1 MSANYEQGIV
11 TLPLAADTG
20 RGIRVHLNTSGQWA
34 ITGLNAQCDA
44 ITIEQGSAGDQ
55 VAAILH
61 NAPGTRKVQVA
72 SSCTLGASLYSA
84 ASGQVDDASS
94 GAGAVIYKA
103 MEAATAANQIIEVM
117 PTGRVTA

>member
-20 RGIRVHLNTSGQWA
+20 RGIRVHINTSGQWA

-61 NAPGTRKVQVA
+61 NAPGTRK
-72 SSCTLGASLYSA
+72 
-84 ASGQVDDASS
+84 GQVDDASS